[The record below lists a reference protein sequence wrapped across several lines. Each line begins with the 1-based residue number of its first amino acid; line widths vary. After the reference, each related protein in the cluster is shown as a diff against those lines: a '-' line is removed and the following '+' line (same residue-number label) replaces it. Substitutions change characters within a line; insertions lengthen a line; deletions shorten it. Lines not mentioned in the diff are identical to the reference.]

1 MSKIEKALSKAKSQR
16 GAGKEASNELAVVAA
31 PASTG
36 AKPPV
41 PADAAARDLRPP
53 SQSKEIARMAEPVK
67 LSAGELEQR
76 KIIAPDMDDSRVANA
91 FRQLRTKLLEKSGG
105 RNCVIMVTS
114 VAAGHGSSF
123 VSVNLAAAFSFDES
137 KTALL
142 MDCNMEDPAFHELA
156 YPDSFP
162 GLSDF
167 FESGGLRVE
176 EIIHPTGVQR
186 LRLIP
191 AGDRSETGTE
201 HFTSPKMRE
210 LLANIKR
217 RYTDRFII
225 IDAPPIIE
233 SADSRIL
240 AEQCDFVLLVVPYGK
255 VTEADVQTAAKTIA
269 PNKLAGAV
277 FNNEPQLATLALDI
291 VKNKLTRK
299 PAKADDSLLTPSTSR
314 R

>member
-1 MSKIEKALSKAKSQR
+1 MSKIEKALSKAKAQR
-16 GAGKEASNELAVVAA
+16 AAGNALAVVAA
-31 PASTG
+31 PATAS
-36 AKPPV
+36 APASV
-41 PADAAARDLRPP
+41 PAETSTRDLRPP
-53 SQSKEIARMAEPVK
+53 SASKEIARMAEPLK
-67 LSAGELEQR
+67 RSAGELEQR
-76 KIIAPDMDDSRVANA
+76 KIIAPDMQDSRVANA
-91 FRQLRTKLLEKSGG
+91 FRQLRTKLLEKSAN

-123 VSVNLAAAFSFDES
+123 VSINLAAAFSFDES

-142 MDCNMEDPAFHELA
+142 MDCNMDDPAFHELA
-156 YPDSFP
+156 YPESFP

-240 AEQCDFVLLVVPYGK
+240 AELCDFVLLVVPYGK
-255 VTEADVQTAAKTIA
+255 VTEADVQAAAKAVA

-277 FNNEPQLATLALDI
+277 FNNEPQLANVAVEL
-291 VKNKLTRK
+291 VKEKLVRK
-299 PAKADDSLLTPSTSR
+299 PAKIDDSLPTPNTSHR
-314 R
+314 

>member
-1 MSKIEKALSKAKSQR
+1 MSKIEKALSKARSQR
-16 GAGKEASNELAVVAA
+16 APGNELAVVSSSAS
-31 PASTG
+31 PAS
-36 AKPPV
+36 AKTAAA
-41 PADAAARDLRPP
+41 ADSPARDLRAP
-53 SQSKEIARMAEPVK
+53 SASKEIARMAEPLK
-67 LSAGELEQR
+67 LSAKELELR
-76 KIIAPDMDDSRVANA
+76 KIIAPDMEDTRVANA

-105 RNCVIMVTS
+105 RNCVIMATS

-123 VSVNLAAAFSFDES
+123 VSLNLAVAFSFDES

-225 IDAPPIIE
+225 IDAPPILA

-255 VTEADVQTAAKTIA
+255 VNEADVQSAAKAIA
-269 PNKLAGAV
+269 PNKLAGVV
-277 FNNEPQLATLALDI
+277 FNNEPQLASVALDI
-291 VKNKLTRK
+291 VKRKLTRT
-299 PAKADDSLLTPSTSR
+299 PAKPDGSLPTPSTSR

>member
-1 MSKIEKALSKAKSQR
+1 MSKIEKALNKAKAHR
-16 GAGKEASNELAVVAA
+16 ATSNELAVR
-31 PASTG
+31 PASPATTTQ
-36 AKPPV
+36 PPV
-41 PADAAARDLRPP
+41 GADTTGRDLRPP
-53 SQSKEIARMAEPVK
+53 SASKEIARMAEPLK
-67 LSAGELEQR
+67 RSAGELEQR
-76 KIIAPDMDDSRVANA
+76 KIIAPDMHDSRVANA
-91 FRQLRTKLLEKSGG
+91 FRQLRTKLLEKSAG

-123 VSVNLAAAFSFDES
+123 ISVNLAAAFSFDES

-156 YPDSFP
+156 YPESFP

-240 AEQCDFVLLVVPYGK
+240 AELCDFVLLVVPYGK
-255 VTEADVQTAAKTIA
+255 VTEADVQAAAKAVA

-277 FNNEPQLATLALDI
+277 FNNEPQLASVALDV
-291 VKNKLTRK
+291 VKEKLARK
-299 PAKADDSLLTPSTSR
+299 AKVDDSLLASNTSR

>member
-1 MSKIEKALSKAKSQR
+1 MSKIEKALSKAKAQR
-16 GAGKEASNELAVVAA
+16 AAGNELVAVSPATASGKSIAA
-31 PASTG
+31 EAPG
-36 AKPPV
+36 
-41 PADAAARDLRPP
+41 RELRTP
-53 SQSKEIARMAEPVK
+53 SASKEIARMAEPLK

-76 KIIAPDMDDSRVANA
+76 KIIAPDMEDTRVANA

-105 RNCVIMVTS
+105 KNCVIMVTS
-114 VAAGHGSSF
+114 VATGHGSSF
-123 VSVNLAAAFSFDES
+123 ISLNLAVAFSFDES

-142 MDCNMEDPAFHELA
+142 MDCNMQDPAFHELA

-191 AGDRSETGTE
+191 AGDHSETGTE

-210 LLANIKR
+210 LLASVKL

-255 VTEADVQTAAKTIA
+255 VNESDIQAAAKAIT
-269 PNKLAGAV
+269 PSKLAGAV
-277 FNNEPQLATLALDI
+277 FNNEPQLANVALDLI
-291 VKNKLTRK
+291 KNKLARK
-299 PAKADDSLLTPSTSR
+299 SARVVDSLLTPAQSR